1 MTKQIL
7 SRRSFIR
14 ASVAAG
20 GGLMLGFHMPVALA
34 ASIGPRTQSTTT
46 AVGTEINAWIVIDKD
61 GTVTLRIPHTEQ
73 GQGGITSVAMLI
85 AEELN
90 VDWSKIKTEF
100 ADANR
105 HLRNNKEYKV
115 MSTHGSQLVRLQ
127 HPHLMGAGA
136 SARERLKQAAAEAWG
151 VDRSE
156 IEAKLG
162 VLTAGNRTATYGEFA
177 AAAARVKLDKEPE
190 IQTDPA
196 KWWLLGKPRQRLDIP
211 NKVNGSAQYAIDTRL
226 PGMVYAAVRASPV
239 PWGTLKS
246 YNFDVIKD
254 RPGVLAAVRLKA
266 VPGKRGQPD
275 MQDAVAV
282 VADSWY
288 RAKTAL
294 ELLPIEWESGESA
307 NTSSAAYVAE
317 GRRLVDQKGILSG
330 KEDSMAAEII
340 ASAKKRVTA
349 TYDRP
354 FETHARMEPINATV
368 HVQPD
373 RVDVWSPTQDQ
384 SAAITLVADQLGV
397 DPKIVYAH
405 TMFLGGGFG
414 GNGGGGTGV
423 TRQAAEISRQ
433 IGKPVKVIWSREE
446 DIAQDKQRPLTVAK
460 LTAAIGDDGLP
471 TALFTRAAWV
481 TFDGTNQW
489 GSATADYAIY
499 NMPYK
504 FPHRQHE
511 RHNIK
516 THVPGSTHRAP
527 GANQHG
533 FMAESFID
541 EIAIAGGWD
550 PLEWRIKMTEGLDD
564 WQLVLR
570 TLKEKSGF
578 RTDLPKGEG
587 MGVAVVESH
596 GTIAAACATV
606 NVSRRGRL
614 TIEKILVVM
623 DAGRVINPH
632 AATEQC
638 EGSVVWE
645 LSHAWMGGLELE
657 EGRFVN
663 TNFDTYNLLRIDQ
676 IPQVETIFASSGG
689 AKWGGLGEPAGPP
702 APPAVANAIYYATG
716 GGAVPQPGSDLDRLG
731 VAGFPTPKLPRHRA
745 RVSRA
750 LRSMERS
757 GMMRCRP
764 GTVTHTVFATVPDQ
778 RCTASLWLALHRIR
792 DT

>member
-46 AVGTEINAWIVIDKD
+46 ASGTEINAWIVIDKD
-61 GTVTLRIPHTEQ
+61 GTVTLRIPHTEM

-151 VDRSE
+151 VDRSQV
-156 IEAKLG
+156 EARLG
-162 VLTAGNRTATYGEFA
+162 VLTAGDRTGTYGEFA
-177 AAAARVKLDKEPE
+177 EAAAKVKLEKEPE
-190 IQTDPA
+190 INIDPA
-196 KWWLLGKPRQRLDIP
+196 KWWLLGKSQQRVDIP
-211 NKVNGSAQYAIDTRL
+211 HKVNGSAQYAIDTRL
-226 PGMVYAAVRASPV
+226 PGMVHAAVKASPV

-246 YNFDVIKD
+246 YNFDAIKS
-254 RPGVLAAVRLKA
+254 RPGVIAAVPLRA

-275 MQDAVAV
+275 LQDAVAV
-282 VADSWY
+282 VADTWY

-294 ELLPIEWESGESA
+294 DLLPIEWDFGDSA
-307 NTSSAAYVAE
+307 KASTASYYAE
-317 GRRLVDQKGILSG
+317 GHRLMEQIGKVSG
-330 KEDSMAAEII
+330 KPNPMAAEVI
-340 ASAKKRVTA
+340 AASKKVVTA
-349 TYDRP
+349 SYERP

-384 SAAITLVADQLGV
+384 SAAILLVADQLKV
-397 DPKIVYAH
+397 DPKTVFAH

-423 TRQAAEISRQ
+423 TRQAAEISKQ
-433 IGKPVKVIWSREE
+433 VGKPVKVIWSREE
-446 DIAQDKQRPLTVAK
+446 DLAQDKQRPLAVAK
-460 LTAAIGDDGLP
+460 LSAAIGDDGLP
-471 TALFTRAAWV
+471 TALFTRAAW
-481 TFDGTNQW
+481 FIQDGNARV
-489 GSATADYAIY
+489 GSASADYGIY
-499 NMPYK
+499 NIPYK
-504 FPHRQHE
+504 IPHRHHE
-511 RHNIK
+511 RHDAK
-516 THVPGSTHRAP
+516 THIPSSTHRAP
-527 GANQHG
+527 GANQLG
-533 FMAESFID
+533 FMAEVFVD
-541 EIAIAGGWD
+541 EMAIAGGWD

-564 WQLVLR
+564 WQLVLK
-570 TLKEKSGF
+570 TLKEKAGF

-587 MGVAVVESH
+587 MGIAVVESH

-606 NVSRRGRL
+606 TVSRRGRL
-614 TIEKILVVM
+614 NIEKVLVVM
-623 DAGRVINPH
+623 DAGRVINPN

-638 EGSVVWE
+638 EGSVCWE
-645 LSHAWMGGLELE
+645 LSHAWTGGLELE
-657 EGRFVN
+657 NGRFVN

-676 IPQVETIFASSGG
+676 NPHVETIFASSGG
-689 AKWGGLGEPAGPP
+689 KKWGGLGEPAGPP
-702 APPAVANAIYYATG
+702 VPPAVANAIYYATG
-716 GGAVPQPGSDLDRLG
+716 
-731 VAGFPTPKLPRHRA
+731 K
-745 RVSRA
+745 
-750 LRSMERS
+750 
-757 GMMRCRP
+757 
-764 GTVTHTVFATVPDQ
+764 
-778 RCTASLWLALHRIR
+778 RIR
-792 DT
+792 STPFRSHDLTWADV

>member
-46 AVGTEINAWIVIDKD
+46 AVGIEINAWIVIDKD
-61 GTVTLRIPHTEQ
+61 GTVTLRIPHTEM

-151 VDRSE
+151 VDRSQV
-156 IEAKLG
+156 EAKLG
-162 VLTAGNRTATYGEFA
+162 VLTAGDRTATYGEFA
-177 AAAARVKLDKEPE
+177 EAAAKVKLDKEPE
-190 IQTDPA
+190 IKKDPA
-196 KWWLLGKPRQRLDIP
+196 TWWLLGKPKQRLDIP
-211 NKVNGSAQYAIDTRL
+211 HKVNGSAQYAIDTRV
-226 PGMVYAAVRASPV
+226 PGMVYAAVKASPV

-246 YNFDVIKD
+246 YNFDAIKG
-254 RPGVLAAVRLKA
+254 RPGVIAVVPLKA
-266 VPGKRGQPD
+266 VPGKRSQPD
-275 MQDAVAV
+275 LQDAVAV

-294 ELLPIEWESGESA
+294 ELLPDRMGLRRQRR
-307 NTSSAAYVAE
+307 YQLGPLFRGRPQVDGAE
-317 GRRLVDQKGILSG
+317 GAHQRQGRSDGGRDHRRRQEARD
-330 KEDSMAAEII
+330 
-340 ASAKKRVTA
+340 RVIQ
-349 TYDRP
+349 RP

-397 DPKIVYAH
+397 DPKTVYAH

-433 IGKPVKVIWSREE
+433 IGKPVKVIWPREE
-446 DIAQDKQRPLTVAK
+446 DIAQDKQRPLAVAK
-460 LTAAIGDDGLP
+460 LSAAIGDDGLP
-471 TALFTRAAWV
+471 TALFTRAMWASR
-481 TFDGTNQW
+481 TASIS
-489 GSATADYAIY
+489 SAAPPRTTASTTC
-499 NMPYK
+499 PTR

-511 RHNIK
+511 RHNVK
-516 THVPGSTHRAP
+516 THIPSSTHRAP
-527 GANQHG
+527 GANQLG
-533 FMAESFID
+533 FMAEVFVD
-541 EIAIAGGWD
+541 EMAIAGGWD
-550 PLEWRIKMTEGLDD
+550 PLEWRIKMTEGMPD

-587 MGVAVVESH
+587 MGVAVVELH
-596 GTIAAACATV
+596 GTIAAACAKV

-614 TIEKILVVM
+614 EIEKVLVVL
-623 DAGRVINPH
+623 DAGHVINPH

-645 LSHAWMGGLELE
+645 LSHAWTGGLELE

-689 AKWGGLGEPAGPP
+689 TKWGGLGEPAGPP

-716 GGAVPQPGSDLDRLG
+716 
-731 VAGFPTPKLPRHRA
+731 K
-745 RVSRA
+745 
-750 LRSMERS
+750 
-757 GMMRCRP
+757 
-764 GTVTHTVFATVPDQ
+764 
-778 RCTASLWLALHRIR
+778 RIR
-792 DT
+792 ATPFRSQDLTWTDSV

>member
-1 MTKQIL
+1 MTKQTL

-46 AVGTEINAWIVIDKD
+46 AVGIEINAWIVIDKD

-177 AAAARVKLDKEPE
+177 EAAAKSQARQGAGDQDRSGQVVAARQAEATARHP
-190 IQTDPA
+190 QQ
-196 KWWLLGKPRQRLDIP
+196 GQRQRAIRDRYPFARHGLCRGQGEPGAVGNAEELQFRRHQGPSGRASRRCRSRRFRASADSRICRTP
-211 NKVNGSAQYAIDTRL
+211 SRWSRTAGIAPKRRSSCSRSNGSSAKAPIPAL
-226 PGMVYAAVRASPV
+226 PRTSRRAAG
-239 PWGTLKS
+239 WW
-246 YNFDVIKD
+246 
-254 RPGVLAAVRLKA
+254 
-266 VPGKRGQPD
+266 
-275 MQDAVAV
+275 M
-282 VADSWY
+282 
-288 RAKTAL
+288 
-294 ELLPIEWESGESA
+294 
-307 NTSSAAYVAE
+307 
-317 GRRLVDQKGILSG
+317 QKGILSG
-330 KEDSMAAEII
+330 KEDPMAAEII

-481 TFDGTNQW
+481 TFDGINQW

-511 RHNIK
+511 RHNVK
-516 THVPGSTHRAP
+516 DSHPELDASRTRRQSARFHGRGPSSTRSPSRAD
-527 GANQHG
+527 G
-533 FMAESFID
+533 I
-541 EIAIAGGWD
+541 
-550 PLEWRIKMTEGLDD
+550 R
-564 WQLVLR
+564 
-570 TLKEKSGF
+570 
-578 RTDLPKGEG
+578 
-587 MGVAVVESH
+587 
-596 GTIAAACATV
+596 
-606 NVSRRGRL
+606 
-614 TIEKILVVM
+614 
-623 DAGRVINPH
+623 
-632 AATEQC
+632 
-638 EGSVVWE
+638 
-645 LSHAWMGGLELE
+645 
-657 EGRFVN
+657 
-663 TNFDTYNLLRIDQ
+663 
-676 IPQVETIFASSGG
+676 SSG
-689 AKWGGLGEPAGPP
+689 A
-702 APPAVANAIYYATG
+702 
-716 GGAVPQPGSDLDRLG
+716 
-731 VAGFPTPKLPRHRA
+731 
-745 RVSRA
+745 SR
-750 LRSMERS
+750 
-757 GMMRCRP
+757 
-764 GTVTHTVFATVPDQ
+764 
-778 RCTASLWLALHRIR
+778 
-792 DT
+792 